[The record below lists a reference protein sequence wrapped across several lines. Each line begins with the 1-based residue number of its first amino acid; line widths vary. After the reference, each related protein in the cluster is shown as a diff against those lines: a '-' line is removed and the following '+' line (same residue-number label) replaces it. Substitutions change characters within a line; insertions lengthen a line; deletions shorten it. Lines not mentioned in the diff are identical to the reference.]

1 MPLQDELEKQGKW
14 LFRWRSYLPLLALP
28 LVLAALKDADY
39 LERVFGETTEE
50 LWHIV
55 CFALS
60 FLGLVVRGMT
70 VGHAPK
76 ETSGRNTKKQ
86 KAKTLNTTGMYS
98 IMRHPLYFGNFLIM
112 LGIAMFLGVWWLPAF
127 AILIF
132 WLYYERIMIAEEQF
146 LKSKF
151 GDHYLEWAN
160 RTPLFLPDFK
170 KWQKPELP
178 FSFKTVLAREYTGL
192 FVLTTSF
199 ALLDNLEDILIDNAI
214 DLPWVFIFAVGFIL
228 YALLRFLKKRTRFLY
243 IEGR

>member
-55 CFALS
+55 FFALS
-60 FLGLVVRGMT
+60 FLGLVVRAMT

-160 RTPLFLPDFK
+160 RTPLFVPDFK

-192 FVLTTSF
+192 FVLSTSF

-228 YALLRFLKKRTRFLY
+228 YTLLRFLKKRTRFLY